1 MLNLDTQHLGEKL
14 GLAGLTCCNLYAGE
28 MEMGGSPGSCYLVTL
43 TKLGSSRLNEKTYLK
58 KQVENSDFHNHM
70 DT

>member
-1 MLNLDTQHLGEKL
+1 MLNLETQHSVEKL
-14 GLAGLTCCNLYAGE
+14 GLAGLTCCNLCAGE

-43 TKLGSSRLNEKTYLK
+43 TKLGSSSLNEKICLK
-58 KQVENSDFHNHM
+58 KQVEISDFHNHM